1 MMIEFLK
8 MHGLGNDFIVFDA
21 RSGDARSG
29 DARSGGV
36 LADMRLDEDAA
47 RLIAGRRF
55 GIGCDQIMI
64 LRDAKGDGD
73 LYLDMRN
80 QDGSQTGACGNGT
93 RCVAHLVMAQTGQTE
108 VTIETM
114 AGLLY
119 ARQKG
124 DLIEV
129 NMGQAYLE
137 WDEIPLRKT
146 ADTLA
151 INLAPHEEIL
161 GVGVSLGNPHVV
173 LFVDDAEG
181 VDVAA
186 RGAALEWSAPF
197 PEGVNVSFA
206 HMMGPDKI
214 RMRVFERGVGITSAC
229 GSGACAV
236 GVAAHRRGL
245 AGRASEV
252 VLDGGSL
259 FIQWQDDGTVLMA
272 GPVATSYKGVLTG
285 ALEQAVIAAQKGSV

>member
-21 RSGDARSG
+21 RASSA
-29 DARSGGV
+29 

-47 RLIAGRRF
+47 RLIADRRF

-64 LRDAKGDGD
+64 LRDAKGEGD

-80 QDGSQTGACGNGT
+80 QDGSETGACGNGT
-93 RCVAHLVMAQTGQTE
+93 RCVAHLVMAQTGKTE
-108 VTIETM
+108 VSIETK
-114 AGLLY
+114 AGLLQ

-129 NMGQAYLE
+129 NRGQAYLK
-137 WDEIPLRKT
+137 WDEIPLREPV
-146 ADTLA
+146 DTCA
-151 INLAPHEEIL
+151 IDLAPHEDITA
-161 GVGVSLGNPHVV
+161 VGVSLGNPHAV
-173 LFVDDAEG
+173 LFVEDAEV
-181 VDVAA
+181 VDVAT

-206 HMMGPDKI
+206 HMMGPNKI

-245 AGRASEV
+245 AGRSAEV

-259 FIQWQDDGTVLMA
+259 FINWQEDGTVLMA
-272 GPVATSYKGVLTG
+272 GPVATSYQGVLSG
-285 ALEQAVIAAQKGSV
+285 ALEASFHAAQKAPIS

>member
-1 MMIEFLK
+1 MAMMIEFLK

-21 RSGDARSG
+21 RSLDAKGQST
-29 DARSGGV
+29 
-36 LADMRLDEDAA
+36 LADMRLDEAAA
-47 RLIAGRRF
+47 RLIADRRF
-55 GIGCDQIMI
+55 GVGCDQIMI

-80 QDGSQTGACGNGT
+80 QDGSETGACGNGT

-108 VTIETM
+108 VAIETK

-137 WDEIPLRKT
+137 WDQIPLAEA
-146 ADTLA
+146 ADTCA
-151 INLAPHEEIL
+151 IDLVPHEEIQ

-186 RGAALEWSAPF
+186 RGAALERSAPF

-245 AGRASEV
+245 AGRTSEV

-259 FIQWQDDGTVLMA
+259 FISWQEDGTVLMA
-272 GPVATSYKGVLTG
+272 GPVATSYQGVLSG
-285 ALEQAVIAAQKGSV
+285 ALAQAVLAAQKGSA

>member
-21 RSGDARSG
+21 RGSSA
-29 DARSGGV
+29 
-36 LADMRLDEDAA
+36 LADMRLDEAAA
-47 RLIAGRRF
+47 RLIADRRF

-64 LRDAKGDGD
+64 LRDAKGEGD

-80 QDGSQTGACGNGT
+80 QDGSETGACGNGT

-108 VTIETM
+108 VTIETK
-114 AGLLY
+114 AGLLQ

-124 DLIEV
+124 DVIEV
-129 NMGQAYLE
+129 NMGRAHLE
-137 WDEIPLRKT
+137 WDEIPLHEP

-151 INLAPHEEIL
+151 IDLSPHEDIT

-173 LFVDDAEG
+173 LFVEDAEG
-181 VDVAA
+181 VDVAS
-186 RGAALEWSAPF
+186 RGAALEWSTPF

-206 HMMGPDKI
+206 HMIGPDKI

-245 AGRASEV
+245 AGRSSEV
-252 VLDGGSL
+252 VLDGGRL
-259 FIQWQDDGTVLMA
+259 FIHWQDDGTVLMA
-272 GPVATSYKGVLTG
+272 GPVATSYQGVLSG
-285 ALEQAVIAAQKGSV
+285 ALEEAFHAAQKAPLS